1 MLGRREPGRRLFRRH
16 GRRCARQLHA
26 HGLLA
31 RRDRVLPILHA
42 PERSAASDGRPLVRC
57 RAMQT
62 AFISSIQSGFED
74 VRAAARA
81 GVESF
86 GWRAMMAE
94 TIGAAP
100 TSPQRALLDRVA
112 DSDALLLLVGPR
124 YGARQ
129 ESGVS
134 ATEDEFDEARRRGKP
149 ILVLR
154 QEGELEPEQQELV
167 ERATGGWEGGALYGT
182 FRDASDVG
190 LAVVRG
196 LTNIRDRGAR
206 ATLEPAAQERAA
218 ALAADARRQGYGQGG
233 SIVRVVLVP
242 LIDQPLLQ
250 AAALE
255 DRNLPEELA
264 AAARAARL
272 VPESKGIATNVS
284 AAGIQLHVGE
294 QFAGQALTV
303 GANGEIVVEASVGGG
318 LCPAWWLQPSLAPTD
333 PSLYV
338 THGRS
343 SGPSLT
349 AGSVVPS
356 ARAVLRPPPTPSRL
370 ATHFR
375 ALRRLWGATLRRQHA
390 QAAGPGRASPVPA
403 ATF

>member
-1 MLGRREPGRRLFRRH
+1 
-16 GRRCARQLHA
+16 
-26 HGLLA
+26 
-31 RRDRVLPILHA
+31 
-42 PERSAASDGRPLVRC
+42 
-57 RAMQT
+57 MQT
-62 AFISSIQSGFED
+62 VFISSIQSGFED

-100 TSPQRALLDRVA
+100 ASPQRALLDCVA

-129 ESGVS
+129 ESGLS

-154 QEGELEPEQQELV
+154 QEGELELEQQEFL

-196 LTNIRDRGAR
+196 LTNIRDRGDR
-206 ATLEPAAQERAA
+206 ATLEPAAQDRVAA
-218 ALAADARRQGYGQGG
+218 FAADARHQDG

-242 LIDQPLLQ
+242 LIDQLLLQ

-272 VPESKGIATNVS
+272 VQQSEGIATNVS
-284 AAGIQLHVGE
+284 AAGVQLHVGE
-294 QFAGQALTV
+294 QYAGRALTV
-303 GANGEIVVEASVGGG
+303 GANGEIVVEASVGGDDRNFG
-318 LCPAWWLQPSLAPTD
+318 SMRVLPERLEEAIRGAAAFAESAWKRIDRRGEVQEVAVMLAIPEAQHKSWGRGRGGNTISMGGMFSLPETAIAPEPA
-333 PSLYV
+333 
-338 THGRS
+338 R
-343 SGPSLT
+343 
-349 AGSVVPS
+349 
-356 ARAVLRPPPTPSRL
+356 VLR
-370 ATHFR
+370 R
-375 ALRRLWGATLRRQHA
+375 ADLGREETTRGLVAEMRRLFVDAGAVDE
-390 QAAGPGRASPVPA
+390 P
-403 ATF
+403 